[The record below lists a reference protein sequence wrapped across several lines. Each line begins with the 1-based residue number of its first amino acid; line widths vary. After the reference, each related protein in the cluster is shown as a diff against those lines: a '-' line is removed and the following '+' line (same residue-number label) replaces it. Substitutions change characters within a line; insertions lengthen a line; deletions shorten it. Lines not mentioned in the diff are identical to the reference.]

1 MGAVRHGRADSG
13 VEADSAHQS
22 APESGTTRV
31 RLGSRGSDSGAESR
45 TELCN
50 SEYESAPSARDGPT
64 RRYESEDRRPDWV
77 RERGRELG
85 QKSPTR
91 DPHEGPSRTEFR
103 LWARSYL

>member
-1 MGAVRHGRADSG
+1 MHDRVRLGSRGSDSD
-13 VEADSAHQS
+13 A
-22 APESGTTRV
+22 ESGTTRV

-50 SEYESAPSARDGPT
+50 SEYESARDGPT

-77 RERGRELG
+77 RERGRDLG
-85 QKSPTR
+85 QKCTTR
-91 DPHEGPSRTEFR
+91 DTHEGPSRTELA

>member
-1 MGAVRHGRADSG
+1 MHDRVRLGSRGSDSD
-13 VEADSAHQS
+13 A
-22 APESGTTRV
+22 ESGTTRV

-50 SEYESAPSARDGPT
+50 SEYESARDGPT

-91 DPHEGPSRTEFR
+91 DPHEGPSRTEFTV
-103 LWARSYL
+103 RSQLPYRPVATLPI

>member
-1 MGAVRHGRADSG
+1 MHDRVRLGSRGSDSD
-13 VEADSAHQS
+13 A
-22 APESGTTRV
+22 ESGTTRV

-50 SEYESAPSARDGPT
+50 SEYESARDGPT

-91 DPHEGPSRTEFR
+91 DPHEGPSRTEFA
-103 LWARSYL
+103 LCARRYL

>member
-1 MGAVRHGRADSG
+1 MPGYLLRTRG
-13 VEADSAHQS
+13 V
-22 APESGTTRV
+22 TCR
-31 RLGSRGSDSGAESR
+31 SRYKNLLLLLPESR

-50 SEYESAPSARDGPT
+50 SEYESACDGPT

-85 QKSPTR
+85 QKIPTR

-103 LWARSYL
+103 LWARSYM

>member
-1 MGAVRHGRADSG
+1 MHDVSDS
-13 VEADSAHQS
+13 D
-22 APESGTTRV
+22 PEGPTRMPSQALLV

-50 SEYESAPSARDGPT
+50 SEYESARDGPT

-91 DPHEGPSRTEFR
+91 DPHEGPSRTEFA
-103 LWARSYL
+103 LCARRYL